1 MIESVTIM
9 PMPAG
14 ETPGVMVKEDLSS
27 ILDLGQQGVRAG
39 VMAGSGGRI

>member
-27 ILDLGQQGVRAG
+27 ILDLGQQRA
-39 VMAGSGGRI
+39 ASRRNGR